1 MTKQE
6 LRVTYLQKRKEL
18 TEAEVIIRSQN
29 ICKLFFSG
37 IDLSRVSVLH
47 TFYPI
52 ERKKEPDTRLIIDRL
67 FIDFPSIKIVL
78 PKINGASGEI
88 ENFLFRSSGDLY
100 FNSWGIA
107 EPVNS
112 AKIETGVIDLVLV
125 PLLTF
130 DRDGH
135 RVGYG
140 KGFYDRFL
148 RECRPETKRVG
159 ISLFDGIDKIS
170 DIHSSDETLDQ
181 CITPEAI
188 ITFK

>member
-18 TEAEVIIRSQN
+18 TEAEVVIRSQN
-29 ICKLFFSG
+29 ICELFFSG

-67 FIDFPSIKIVL
+67 FLDFPSIKIVL
-78 PKINGASGEI
+78 PKINGSSGEI
-88 ENFLFRSSGDLY
+88 ENYLFRSSGDLH

-112 AKIETGVIDLVLV
+112 AKIETEVIDLVLV

-148 RECRPETKRVG
+148 RACRSETKRVG

-170 DIHSSDETLDQ
+170 DIHSSDETLHQ